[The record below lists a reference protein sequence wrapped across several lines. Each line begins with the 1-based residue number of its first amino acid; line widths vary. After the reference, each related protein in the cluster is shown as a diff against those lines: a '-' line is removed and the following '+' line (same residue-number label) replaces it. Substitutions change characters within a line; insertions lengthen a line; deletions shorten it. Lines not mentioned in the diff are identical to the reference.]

1 MKYYICELISAI
13 GEYEH
18 ETTLR
23 FETDGDPLE
32 YAENLARTFWG
43 IPDEEDDG
51 TFYYSSGEIACWAN
65 FANEISKEV
74 YDALNG
80 SVTQMVYN
88 P

>member
-13 GEYEH
+13 GDYEH

-32 YAENLARTFWG
+32 YANNLARNFWG
-43 IPDEEDDG
+43 EPKLIENDD
-51 TFYYSSGEIACWAN
+51 TFYFNSGEIICWAN

-80 SVTQMVYN
+80 SVTKM
-88 P
+88 